1 MILIETPAE
10 ILFSPTQESVTK
22 WLEYLS
28 ELPDSPEKA
37 QAIKD
42 AELVLATLK

>member
-1 MILIETPAE
+1 MIIIETPTE

-22 WLEYLS
+22 WIEYLS
-28 ELPDSPEKA
+28 DLPDSPEKE

-42 AELVLATLK
+42 ANLILATLK